1 MASLLAFS
9 CGKSERSPQDEPNGA
24 GAPMGAVASQSA
36 GTAGAAAAATAG
48 STHHGGGGSPS
59 GNGEDAAVGGSLI
72 GRGGAPAAA
81 GEAAIAGEAATAGE
95 AGALGAGG
103 VSSCEGLYHAC
114 GCGCC
119 PGQTATTTCLY
130 PALGQDIFTI
140 IAADQAKAQD
150 TVACANAACMT
161 RQDYICCEAPPPS
174 DDGASYETSV
184 FIGGYDRIR
193 LFKHGAVDCST
204 FTLVDGPPGG
214 TEFPV
219 ETPGN
224 WAIEQITR
232 LPCSSSAIGPKA
244 FGAIGKFSLRVS
256 GDACVVDAHLAAF
269 FGDAMQGVEAE
280 RFDADGVPVD
290 IPVAQCH

>member
-1 MASLLAFS
+1 
-9 CGKSERSPQDEPNGA
+9 
-24 GAPMGAVASQSA
+24 MGAVASQSA
-36 GTAGAAAAATAG
+36 GTAGAAGAAAGG
-48 STHHGGGGSPS
+48 STNHGGGGSPTS
-59 GNGEDAAVGGSLI
+59 KGGDAAVGGSAVGL
-72 GRGGAPAAA
+72 GGQAAAA
-81 GEAAIAGEAATAGE
+81 GEAAIAGE

-150 TVACANAACMT
+150 TVACANADCMT

-184 FIGGYDRIR
+184 VIGGYDRIR
-193 LFKHGAVDCST
+193 LFKHGSVDCST
-204 FTLVDGPPGG
+204 FTLVDGPLAGPK
-214 TEFPV
+214 FPV

-224 WAIEQITR
+224 WGIEQITR

-244 FGAIGKFSLRVS
+244 FGAIGTFSLRVS

-280 RFDADGVPVD
+280 RFDADGVPVN
-290 IPVAQCH
+290 IPVAQCQ